1 MSVSFKK
8 TEADKRYIASH
19 PWARSYWG
27 ARSRCV
33 YKTGNYY
40 GRVKFFMTIEDF
52 KTLWFRDKAWLLA
65 IPSIDRIDNKG
76 DYMFENC
83 RFIEKGENA
92 RIANLGKPCSPETRE
107 KIRLGN
113 LGKNRISAKL
123 YMKNRKRKPNGQFI
137 N

>member
-1 MSVSFKK
+1 MSVSLGLK
-8 TEADKRYIASH
+8 ANRRYIASH
-19 PWARSYWG
+19 PWARNYYC
-27 ARSRCV
+27 AKSRCV

-40 GRVKFFMTIEDF
+40 GKVKFFMTLEDF
-52 KTLWFRDKAWLLA
+52 KILWFRDKAWLLA

-76 DYMFENC
+76 DYVFKNC

-92 RIANLGKPCSPETRE
+92 RRANLGKPCSKETRE